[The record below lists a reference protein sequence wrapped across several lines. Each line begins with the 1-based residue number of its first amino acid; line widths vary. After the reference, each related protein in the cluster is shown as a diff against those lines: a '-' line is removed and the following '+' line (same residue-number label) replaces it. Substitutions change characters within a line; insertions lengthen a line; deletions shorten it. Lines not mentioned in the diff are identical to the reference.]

1 MFDLELKVKG
11 KGIIQPVNCHWET
24 LATNLEEFREVVVRS
39 GFQFALVGRN
49 FINCQLITCILLV
62 MSG

>member
-24 LATNLEEFREVVVRS
+24 LATNLEEFRKVVVRS
-39 GFQFALVGRN
+39 RFQFVLVGRN
-49 FINCQLITCILLV
+49 FINCQLIT
-62 MSG
+62 